1 MSTGWVLWLTLCVN
15 MLYYDYRL
23 KKKGSEN
30 IELENGVDYEKKLR
44 EIYEERDKV
53 SGIEVDAESA
63 KNLIPE
69 LINIAEV
76 AHTIVEA
83 IDEKKEAIKPGYT
96 ISFLAMIFLKGALKK
111 LKEKQKEATT
121 KLK

>member
-1 MSTGWVLWLTLCVN
+1 M
-15 MLYYDYRL
+15 
-23 KKKGSEN
+23 
-30 IELENGVDYEKKLR
+30 ELENGVDYEKKLR
-44 EIYEERDKV
+44 ELYEERDKV